1 VAGRRPLKFK
11 PREADYNVAET
22 ANINAVLFA
31 PVMAHYWAQKELKD
45 GTYNYIDLLDILE
58 AMDVES
64 ENRWRDYEHERR
76 RHNEK
81 IS

>member
-1 VAGRRPLKFK
+1 
-11 PREADYNVAET
+11 
-22 ANINAVLFA
+22 
-31 PVMAHYWAQKELKD
+31 MAHYWAQKELKD

-58 AMDVES
+58 AMDVEN